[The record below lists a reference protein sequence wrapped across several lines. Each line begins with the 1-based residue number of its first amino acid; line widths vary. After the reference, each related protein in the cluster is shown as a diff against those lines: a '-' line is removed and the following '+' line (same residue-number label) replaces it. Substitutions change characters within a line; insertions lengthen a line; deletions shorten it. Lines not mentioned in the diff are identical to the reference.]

1 MNSSYSIFASLYD
14 PKGYKLDLESCFD
27 VSEVEKKYRSHHANC
42 MSTKRKSNFNINRS
56 VNCSS

>member
-27 VSEVEKKYRSHHANC
+27 VSEVECVSSDNC
-42 MSTKRKSNFNINRS
+42 FNIE
-56 VNCSS
+56 VC